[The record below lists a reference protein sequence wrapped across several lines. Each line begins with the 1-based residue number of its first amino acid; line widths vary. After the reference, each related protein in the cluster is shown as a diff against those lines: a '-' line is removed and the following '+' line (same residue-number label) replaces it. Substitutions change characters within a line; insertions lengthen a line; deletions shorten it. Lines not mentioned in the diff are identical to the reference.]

1 MPIRSNF
8 VKTLLHSMQGKASS
22 EQDVLWSKITNP
34 IIEDIP
40 EQSEKLV
47 TFLYRMRAS
56 ELDGK
61 TSIYFL
67 SGAAGYT
74 FNENSQFSM
83 IPGTDIAYISMEL
96 PLELRTGYNL
106 AKVRDSDHPEIQE
119 GASEIYPRLIGE
131 GARFEALLGH
141 LYSENRVI
149 VDPLNEKTITYY
161 KDMDKQDEIFGKE
174 SILELPSAPRLTD
187 ISFSHENSKIA
198 RDTLKEEGRLIE
210 DSVNFAETSL
220 KDLTDYQSTSRKYW
234 VYLPPNYQADTK
246 TPYPFML
253 FLDGSSY
260 LDDMPAHIYL
270 ENLIAAGE
278 IPPCIAVF
286 LDYAEGASRTK
297 EYNCNARFT
306 QFLCCEFLE
315 KLRRENQL
323 NITTDPNCSTIIG
336 ASAAGLAA
344 FHATLSKP
352 DIFGHCIAQS
362 PAFVIQ
368 PLTKLDQ
375 MIDDASRQSN
385 HSTFIFEIGRYE
397 NNMMQLEYEDGTVQ
411 RCSSFEVMKHVCEK
425 MQANMLTTSLHE
437 FVGGHNYIC
446 YRISLYDRIKEVCER
461 QCREEYACSSFK
473 HT

>member
-1 MPIRSNF
+1 
-8 VKTLLHSMQGKASS
+8 MQDKARS

-61 TSIYFL
+61 ISIYFL

-74 FNENSQFSM
+74 FNESSQFSLM
-83 IPGTDIAYISMEL
+83 PGTDIAYISMEL
-96 PLELRTGYNL
+96 PPELRTGYNL
-106 AKVRDSDHPEIQE
+106 VKVRDSDHPKIQD
-119 GASEIYPRLIGE
+119 GTSDTYPRLIGE
-131 GARFEALLGH
+131 DARFEALLGH

-149 VDPLNEKTITYY
+149 PDPLNVKTFTYY

-174 SILELPSAPRLTD
+174 SILELPLAPQLAD
-187 ISFSHENSKIA
+187 ISFSHENSKMA
-198 RDTLKEEGRLIE
+198 RDTLKQEGRLIE

-220 KDLTDYQSTSRKYW
+220 KDLTDYQSTNRKYW
-234 VYLPPNYQADTK
+234 IYLPPNYQTDST
-246 TPYPFML
+246 TPYSLML

-260 LDDMPAHIYL
+260 LDVMPAHIYL
-270 ENLIAAGE
+270 ERLITAGE

-286 LDYAEGASRTK
+286 LDYAEGALRTK
-297 EYNCNARFT
+297 EYNCNDRFT

-323 NITTDPNCSTIIG
+323 NITTDPNCSAIIG
-336 ASAAGLAA
+336 SSASGLAA
-344 FHATLSKP
+344 FYATLSKP

-375 MIDDASRQSN
+375 MIYDASQRMN
-385 HSTFIFEIGRYE
+385 HSTFTFEIGRYE

-411 RCSSFEVMKHVCEK
+411 HCSSFEVTKHVYEK
-425 MQANMLTTSLHE
+425 MQTNALTTSLHE
-437 FVGGHNYIC
+437 LVGGHNYVC

-461 QCREEYACSSFK
+461 QCREAYACSSFK